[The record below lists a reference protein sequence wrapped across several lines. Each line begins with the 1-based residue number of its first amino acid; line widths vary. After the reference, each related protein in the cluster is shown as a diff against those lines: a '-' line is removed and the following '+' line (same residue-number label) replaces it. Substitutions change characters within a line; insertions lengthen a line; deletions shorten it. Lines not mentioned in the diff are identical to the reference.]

1 MMTGVGHPNPKGE
14 IFVMARVKHK
24 QYGFFDPAN
33 ENSMVEMNY
42 MQRISGFPIGIVY
55 IDEVNYPMVPGNV
68 NNGFTYKYPV
78 LLRPILNLEPE
89 RLFAN
94 DPTIGQDVIDV
105 AREMV
110 QKDGIRA
117 LSSGCGFFGNYQQ
130 EVADALDI
138 PVGLSPMVMV
148 PWIETLIKSSQKIG
162 VLTANSEAF
171 NENIFRQ
178 CKVQDPSRLIVRGL
192 RYEPHFSAIPQQ
204 RGYFDNNGVCREVVG
219 KAMEIL
225 EENENV
231 GAILLECSDMPPY
244 ANAIQMATQLP
255 VFDFI
260 TLINFLANSVM
271 QPVYKGW
278 I

>member
-1 MMTGVGHPNPKGE
+1 MNK
-14 IFVMARVKHK
+14 VKYK
-24 QYGFFDPAN
+24 QYGYFDPAN
-33 ENSMVEMNY
+33 KNSMVEMNLN
-42 MQRISGFPIGIVY
+42 QRISGFPVGIVY

-68 NNGFTYKYPV
+68 NNGFTYKFPV
-78 LLRPILNLEPE
+78 LLKPIMGLDPE

-94 DPTIGQDVIDV
+94 DPTIGQDVIN
-105 AREMV
+105 AAKEMV

-117 LSSGCGFFGNYQQ
+117 LSSGCGFFGNYQR

-138 PVGLSPMVMV
+138 PVGLSPMIMV
-148 PWIETLIKSSQKIG
+148 PWIETMMKSSMKIG

-171 NENIFRQ
+171 NDNIFKQ
-178 CKVQDPSRLIVRGL
+178 CRIEDPDRIIVRGL
-192 RYEPHFSAIPQQ
+192 RYEPNFSAIPQQ
-204 RGYFDNNGVCREVVG
+204 RGHFDNNGVRDDVVG

-244 ANAIQMATQLP
+244 ANDIQMATQLP